1 MQVNI
6 LGAPYTLAYRTK
18 AEDIYLEDRDGYCD
32 TSVKCCVARDYT
44 PEERKEAG
52 ALRDLDA
59 YRRKVMR
66 HEITHAFLQESGL
79 DINTGES
86 EAWATNEEMV
96 DWLAIQGPKIFA
108 AWQQAG
114 CL

>member
-1 MQVNI
+1 MQINI
-6 LGAPYTLAYRTK
+6 LGARYTLAYRTK
-18 AEDIYLEDRDGYCD
+18 AEDKGLEGIDGYCD
-32 TSVKCCVARDYT
+32 TSTKYCVAREYT
-44 PEERKEAG
+44 EEERQDTNV
-52 ALRDLDA
+52 LQDLDA
-59 YRRKVMR
+59 YRHKVMR
-66 HEITHAFLQESGL
+66 HEIVHAFLQESGL